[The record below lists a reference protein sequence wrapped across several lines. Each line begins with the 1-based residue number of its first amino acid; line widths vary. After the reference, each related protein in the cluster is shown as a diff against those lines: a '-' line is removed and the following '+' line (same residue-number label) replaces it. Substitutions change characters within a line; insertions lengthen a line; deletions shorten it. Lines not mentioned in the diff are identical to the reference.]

1 MKGSEMKLPNF
12 KIQVTKTQIAK
23 TVVVLVV
30 VAGVAK
36 ITKDIINNNVECET
50 NFDSVKVAVARLAI
64 TGIVTKFCKAQTDK
78 LIDETIATIQLAKRL
93 STNLETLEEYI
104 YAPME

>member
-1 MKGSEMKLPNF
+1 MKLPSF

-23 TVVVLVV
+23 TVVILVV

-36 ITKDIINNNVECET
+36 ITKDVINNNVECET
-50 NFDSVKVAVARLAI
+50 NFDSLKVGVARVAI

-78 LIDETIATIQLAKRL
+78 LIDETIATVQLIKDL
-93 STNLETLEEYI
+93 GTNLDTLHECLD
-104 YAPME
+104 APME